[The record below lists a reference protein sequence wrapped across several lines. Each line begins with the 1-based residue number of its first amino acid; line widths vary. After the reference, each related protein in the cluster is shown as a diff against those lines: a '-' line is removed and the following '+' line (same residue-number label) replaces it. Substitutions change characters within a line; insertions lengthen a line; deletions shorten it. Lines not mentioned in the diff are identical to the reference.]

1 MLVMIS
7 LIQPSP
13 WWVQG
18 RGELLEVR
26 LGPLAWSWKHQL
38 LFQWPR
44 GWDQPEDVHCMKT
57 GAGEGR
63 ENRRVSRKFLPMA
76 WGWLQDGPRWQHGC
90 QQTPE
95 PGLTE
100 AKEEEQTL
108 RTL

>member
-1 MLVMIS
+1 MIS
-7 LIQPSP
+7 LIQPSQ

-26 LGPLAWSWKHQL
+26 YRAPCLVMEAAAAILVAT
-38 LFQWPR
+38 WPKGAR
-44 GWDQPEDVHCMKT
+44 RMKM

-76 WGWLQDGPRWQHGC
+76 WGWLQDGPRRQHGC